1 MTDDTIVVETVDPFL
16 ESDGSV
22 LIVDS
27 SQGVE
32 AQTLANVY
40 QALDTNHHI
49 IPVLNKID
57 LLGEVEMAA
66 AEKHLTQSLG
76 WSGPL
81 YRISALTGEGSAQLT
96 GDIMNRIEELDAAA
110 P

>member
-1 MTDDTIVVETVDPFL
+1 MLILVMKLAVLYLACE
-16 ESDGSV
+16 GSV

-49 IPVLNKID
+49 VPVLK
-57 LLGEVEMAA
+57 
-66 AEKHLTQSLG
+66 
-76 WSGPL
+76 
-81 YRISALTGEGSAQLT
+81 
-96 GDIMNRIEELDAAA
+96 
-110 P
+110 